1 MAIYTKKGDK
11 GETSIFANDKKISKS
26 SLRISAIGTVDEVNS
41 ALGASLAFSKDTYLK
56 KTIVGIQKDLFTL
69 GSILAGSKL
78 RFSIAKTKKL
88 EKIIDKLEGSLP
100 VLKNFILP
108 GGTKTASLLHLARSF
123 ARRSERE
130 VVALSE
136 VEAVRHQILVYL
148 NRLSDLIFMLA
159 REANAKKKASEVIW
173 KGRKN

>member
-11 GETSIFANDKKISKS
+11 GETGIFGSDKKISKS
-26 SLRISAIGTVDEVNS
+26 TLRISAIGAVDETNS
-41 ALGASLAFSKDTYLK
+41 ALGASLAFSKDFSLK

-78 RFSIAKTKKL
+78 RFRSAKTKKL
-88 EKIIDKLEGSLP
+88 ERIIDRLEGSLP

-108 GGTKTASLLHLARSF
+108 GGTKTASLLHLARSI
-123 ARRSERE
+123 ARRAERE

-136 VEAVRHQILVYL
+136 VEEVNSQILIYL

-159 REANAKKKASEVIW
+159 RQANAQKKAPEIIW
-173 KGRKN
+173 KGQKR

>member
-1 MAIYTKKGDK
+1 M
-11 GETSIFANDKKISKS
+11 TSLYGGKRVEKDNVQVVAY
-26 SLRISAIGTVDEVNS
+26 GTVDEVNS
-41 ALGASLAFSKDTYLK
+41 VLGASLAFSKETYLK

-69 GSILAGSKL
+69 GSILAGSNL
-78 RFSIAKTKKL
+78 RFGSVKTKKL
-88 EKIIDKLEGSLP
+88 ERIIDRLEGSLP

-108 GGTKTASLLHLARSF
+108 GGTKTASLLHLTRGF
-123 ARRSERE
+123 ARRAERE

-136 VEAVRHQILVYL
+136 VEAVRPQILIYL

-159 REANAKKKASEVIW
+159 REANAKKKASETIW